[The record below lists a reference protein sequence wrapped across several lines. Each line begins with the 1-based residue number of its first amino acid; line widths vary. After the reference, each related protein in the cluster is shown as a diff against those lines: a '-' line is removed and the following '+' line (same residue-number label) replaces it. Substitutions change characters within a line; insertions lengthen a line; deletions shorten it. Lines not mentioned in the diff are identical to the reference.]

1 MSKFHARLSSRK
13 WQRTRKAAFE
23 RDGYRC
29 QVCKKHGKLEAHHVI
44 EIHKGGDAWALN
56 NVISACR
63 DCHRKA
69 HSKPE
74 SPARAGWRALVSEL
88 LNS

>member
-13 WQRTRKAAFE
+13 WQRTRKAVFE

-63 DCHRKA
+63 DCHRKT